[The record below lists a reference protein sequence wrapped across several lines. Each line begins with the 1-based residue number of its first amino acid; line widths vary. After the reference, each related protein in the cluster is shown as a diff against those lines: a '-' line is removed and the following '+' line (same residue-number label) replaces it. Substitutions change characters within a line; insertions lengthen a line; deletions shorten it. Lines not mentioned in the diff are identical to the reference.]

1 MVNRINMETKEIKDI
16 IQNYKNKPNQN
27 LTEVMDYLKDD
38 FDKTKE
44 LIIKLT
50 HHLDITEKE
59 YNKIY
64 EEYKKRING

>member
-1 MVNRINMETKEIKDI
+1 MDTDEIKKI
-16 IQNYKNKPNQN
+16 LTNYKNESNKN
-27 LTEVMDYLKDD
+27 LMGVMDYLKND

-44 LIIKLT
+44 IIIKLT
-50 HHLDITEKE
+50 HHLDVTEKE

>member
-1 MVNRINMETKEIKDI
+1 MVNLIDMDTDEIKKI
-16 IQNYKNKPNQN
+16 LTNYKNESNKN
-27 LTEVMDYLKDD
+27 LMGVMDYLKND

-44 LIIKLT
+44 IIIKLT
-50 HHLDITEKE
+50 HHLDVTEKE

>member
-1 MVNRINMETKEIKDI
+1 MDTDEIKKI
-16 IQNYKNKPNQN
+16 LTNYKNESNKN
-27 LTEVMDYLKDD
+27 LTGVMDYLKND

-44 LIIKLT
+44 IIIKLT
-50 HHLDITEKE
+50 HHLDVTEKE

>member
-1 MVNRINMETKEIKDI
+1 MVNLIDMDTDEIKKI
-16 IQNYKNKPNQN
+16 LTNYKNESNKN
-27 LTEVMDYLKDD
+27 LTGVMDYLKND

-44 LIIKLT
+44 IIIKLT
-50 HHLDITEKE
+50 HHLDVTEKE